1 MFLSNPLW
9 TERKRATIKIRAK
22 ILDAARSWFK
32 RHNYVEVQG
41 PILVPAI
48 GDWPSY
54 FEVKYFDRKAYLAQG
69 LHAYAEVLMANL
81 GKIYTIAPVFRA
93 ENVRTHRHLTEY
105 WSIEAEIP
113 QSDLNNLINIQ
124 EQLICH
130 ILQKLSN
137 EAQEQLEIIQ
147 RDTKELESIQN
158 PFPRLTY
165 DDAIKMLQK
174 DGFDVQWGAVLDWE
188 HEEHLSRR
196 FSQPF
201 FISEFPVGIET
212 FFFQSH
218 PQKPEITLS
227 VDLFAPGGY
236 GEIATGGQPT
246 VDREE
251 LLRKMKEEEM
261 SPDERKWYM
270 DLKAIGSVPHSGFAI
285 GVERLTQ
292 WVCRLENIREA
303 SAFPR
308 STDNIFP

>member
-22 ILDAARSWFK
+22 ILDAARSWFR

-69 LHAYAEVLMANL
+69 LHA
-81 GKIYTIAPVFRA
+81 
-93 ENVRTHRHLTEY
+93 
-105 WSIEAEIP
+105 IEAEIP